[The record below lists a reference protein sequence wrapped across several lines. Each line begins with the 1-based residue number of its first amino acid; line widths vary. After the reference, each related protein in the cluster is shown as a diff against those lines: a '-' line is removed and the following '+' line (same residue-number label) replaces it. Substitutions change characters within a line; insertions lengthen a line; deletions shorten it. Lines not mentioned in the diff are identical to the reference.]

1 MSELKELL
9 EKVKLENIMAFMIYG
24 ADSRRD
30 AFENYEKEIEKSYDE
45 IFYRLE
51 HLYSEADRKDDKL
64 FDVLLLWA
72 LGQRQPLQPLEK
84 KPMCTSS
91 IIPEAEIPITTANGD
106 TAISTI

>member
-1 MSELKELL
+1 
-9 EKVKLENIMAFMIYG
+9 MAFMIYG

-64 FDVLLLWA
+64 FDVVA
-72 LGQRQPLQPLEK
+72 DFA
-84 KPMCTSS
+84 SF
-91 IIPEAEIPITTANGD
+91 TTIYILKQEYWWD
-106 TAISTI
+106 FSCLRT

>member
-1 MSELKELL
+1 M

-30 AFENYEKEIEKSYDE
+30 AFENYEKRKLKKSYDE

-64 FDVLLLWA
+64 FDVVADFAMLHDD
-72 LGQRQPLQPLEK
+72 
-84 KPMCTSS
+84 
-91 IIPEAEIPITTANGD
+91 IYFEAGVFGG
-106 TAISTI
+106 ISVVLRT